1 MNIELFENDF
11 ENIGFVCKYRERI
24 NEILEKY
31 SELEYRFPE
40 FDYREIKEKCRNIGI
55 HAEFSEKEQCFNIER
70 TKLSPEE
77 FFALVCIQEQEL
89 LYICIQIF
97 NEFEKKAEERMWYPL
112 KNTFSIISSKR
123 NVDQFNFLT
132 SLKEYDQFVF
142 NEKSNTYEALE
153 GFFKC
158 INKVNS
164 IVNKNSEEILLST
177 EAIEESIENRIYRST
192 FWASLSK
199 SIAKFIHKDIS
210 IEYVQE

>member
-1 MNIELFENDF
+1 M
-11 ENIGFVCKYRERI
+11 CKYRERI
-24 NEILEKY
+24 NEILGKY
-31 SELEYRFPE
+31 SELKYRFPE
-40 FDYREIKEKCRNIGI
+40 FDYREIQEKCKNISI
-55 HAEFSEKEQCFNIER
+55 HAEFSEKEQSFNIER